1 MPKISRTKL
10 GLLHPGEMG
19 VSIGASAQ
27 NSDCQVIWAS
37 QGRSTATRNRA
48 QSHGFEDAG
57 SLADL
62 CRTCKVIISVC
73 PPHIAA
79 SQAQEVIEFGFQ
91 GLYID
96 ANAISPDHV
105 LKIERSMCSHGIL
118 FVDGGIIG
126 GPAWKPGETVLYLSG
141 QDADLAANL
150 FKNGP
155 LATKILGEQVGMAS
169 ALKLCYASYTKG
181 ITALLCASLAA
192 AEKFGVRQAYQ
203 EQWARESNEL
213 ATKAEKRLRG
223 VTSKAW
229 RFSGEMNEIAEMFA
243 AAGLPDGFHEAAAE
257 IYEKM
262 AKYKDA
268 DPLPTAQ
275 DVLETLLD
283 REIESE

>member
-1 MPKISRTKL
+1 MPKTAKTKL
-10 GLLHPGEMG
+10 GILHPGEMG
-19 VSIGASAQ
+19 VSIGVSAK

-37 QGRSTATRNRA
+37 QGRSPATRTRA
-48 QSHGFEDAG
+48 QTHGFEDAG

-62 CRTCKVIISVC
+62 CQTCKVLISVC
-73 PPHIAA
+73 PPHVAA
-79 SQAQEVIEFGFQ
+79 SLAQEVIEFGFQ

-181 ITALLCASLAA
+181 TTALLCASLAA
-192 AEKFGVRQAYQ
+192 AEQFGVRQAYQ
-203 EQWARESNEL
+203 EQWIREGNEL
-213 ATKAEKRLRG
+213 AIHAEKRLRG
-223 VTSKAW
+223 VTAKAW
-229 RFSGEMNEIAEMFA
+229 RFSGEMDEIAEMFA
-243 AAGLPDGFHEAAAE
+243 AAGLPEGFHQAAAE
-257 IYEKM
+257 IYNRL
-262 AKYKDA
+262 A
-268 DPLPTAQ
+268 DIKGVDSPPTTQ
-275 DVLETLLD
+275 DVLNVLLKRETPRL
-283 REIESE
+283 

>member
-1 MPKISRTKL
+1 MPKISKTKI

-37 QGRSTATRNRA
+37 HGRSLVTRARA
-48 QSHGFEDAG
+48 NSQGFEDAG

-62 CRTCKVIISVC
+62 CQTCKVIISVC
-73 PPHIAA
+73 PPHFAA
-79 SQAQEVIEFGFQ
+79 SLAQEVIEFGFQ

-155 LATKILGEQVGMAS
+155 LATKILGEHVGMAS

-192 AEKFGVRQAYQ
+192 AEQFGVRKAYQ
-203 EQWARESNEL
+203 EQWVLENNEL
-213 ATKAEKRLRG
+213 AVNAEKRLRG
-223 VTSKAW
+223 VTLKAW

-243 AAGLPDGFHEAAAE
+243 AAGLPVGFHQASGE
-257 IYEKM
+257 IFERM

-275 DVLETLLD
+275 EILESLLN
-283 REIESE
+283 RESLNE